1 MGGGLAEPRGQ
12 IYQIVMPDTNG
23 RVGGG
28 RHLPANADRSTIGPM
43 KQIGFELPPELF
55 EEANRV
61 ARVQGISLAAV
72 VTQGLELLLDSYPD
86 EPRASNG
93 PPADSMSA
101 RAAGATASSTEEP
114 ISRGET

>member
-12 IYQIVMPDTNG
+12 IYQIVMSDTNG

-43 KQIGFELPPELF
+43 KQIRFELPPGLF

-61 ARVQGISLAAV
+61 ARVQGISFAAV
-72 VTQGLELLLDSYPD
+72 VTQGLELLLDGYPD
-86 EPRASNG
+86 EPRASQG
-93 PPADSMSA
+93 PTRRLDERPRRRSDGLIDRRTNSE
-101 RAAGATASSTEEP
+101 G
-114 ISRGET
+114 